1 MQGFEKGLGSGAG
14 NGWAMNPIQPPLW
27 ERLASG
33 LAAVGTFAFFFSAVG
48 YGWYS
53 LLLAM
58 AR

>member
-1 MQGFEKGLGSGAG
+1 MYGTG
-14 NGWAMNPIQPPLW
+14 MNAIRPPLW
-27 ERLASG
+27 ERLASAV
-33 LAAVGTFAFFFSAVG
+33 AALGTFAFFFAAVG

>member
-1 MQGFEKGLGSGAG
+1 MGRPTMQRLDLGGV
-14 NGWAMNPIQPPLW
+14 QPSMW

-33 LAAVGTFAFFFSAVG
+33 LAALGTFTFFFAAVG

-58 AR
+58 AG

>member
-1 MQGFEKGLGSGAG
+1 MRTIGQDIGLNRGVGFNGLAPS
-14 NGWAMNPIQPPLW
+14 LW

-33 LAAVGTFAFFFSAVG
+33 LAALGTFTFFFAAVG

>member
-1 MQGFEKGLGSGAG
+1 MTDRSAGEVEFGGL
-14 NGWAMNPIQPPLW
+14 MPPFW

-33 LAAVGTFAFFFSAVG
+33 LAAVGTFAFFFAAVG

-53 LLLAM
+53 LLQAM

>member
-1 MQGFEKGLGSGAG
+1 MSDIGITGFEPST
-14 NGWAMNPIQPPLW
+14 W

-33 LAAVGTFAFFFSAVG
+33 LAALGTFAFFCAAVG

-58 AR
+58 AGEAGR

>member
-1 MQGFEKGLGSGAG
+1 MYGSGMVG
-14 NGWAMNPIQPPLW
+14 FQPPLW

-33 LAAVGTFAFFFSAVG
+33 VAAIGTFAFFFAAVG

>member
-1 MQGFEKGLGSGAG
+1 MYGSGFG
-14 NGWAMNPIQPPLW
+14 TGMNRIEPPLW

-33 LAAVGTFAFFFSAVG
+33 LAALGTFAFFFSAVG